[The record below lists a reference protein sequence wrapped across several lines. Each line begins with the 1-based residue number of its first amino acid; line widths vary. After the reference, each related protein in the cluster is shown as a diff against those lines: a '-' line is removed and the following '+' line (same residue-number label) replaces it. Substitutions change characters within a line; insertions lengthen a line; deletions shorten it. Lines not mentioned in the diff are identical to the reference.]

1 MAGVKLF
8 KAITLDTF
16 AMLFTRI
23 GIVDQVREELMEV
36 VISTGQQILDVW
48 HGQYQAAGVPEPLI
62 RNVEEHQAGLPLLK
76 GL

>member
-36 VISTGQQILDVW
+36 VRSTGQQILDVW